1 MLHKAI
7 AVGSNTRR
15 VKTSV
20 QLNKVNERTTQFRI
34 NQTFT
39 NYLPFDVVVIDSN
52 NDHTLI
58 RKLTPDFN
66 KSEIFTIH
74 RHYSWNPDRV
84 EFNIPG
90 IEYDKDNDAF
100 YECDEYSNDYFDCL
114 YKMITVAD
122 KQAKHTEFAE
132 GGIDVLVNESLLTKH
147 NGAIFIKELGIVIAT
162 VEVEK
167 DVIHPHSTEAQLN
180 NLDKDHEKGFIFQI
194 YANDPTGTMFNTRYV
209 NLNGQV
215 YKIPLVKDE
224 QNPPGVYITR
234 GESPVGV
241 GHTRHSKLLDRYDFD
256 VADKALNLYRTPEDA
271 KDHFGLLTAQKE
283 KGLKELDYKLK
294 EQAIANKARLEQMQV
309 DFAKE
314 KNDIEIEH
322 KRQINEYKT
331 LLEEA
336 KAQADLRTAK
346 LKKQADEFEE
356 RSMARKDT
364 YESASYSRK
373 DWSEY
378 VKWIPGV
385 VVGVAAAVAACFA
398 IFL

>member
-1 MLHKAI
+1 MI
-7 AVGSNTRR
+7 PNVTAVGGNTRR
-15 VKTSV
+15 IKTSV
-20 QLNKVNERTTQFRI
+20 QLNSVRERTTQFRI
-34 NQTFT
+34 NETYT
-39 NYLPFDVVVIDSN
+39 NYLPFDVVVIDAN
-52 NDHTLI
+52 NDRTLI
-58 RKLTPDFN
+58 KKMPAHFGTTEL
-66 KSEIFTIH
+66 FTIH
-74 RHYSWNPDRV
+74 RHYSWNPQRV
-84 EFNIPG
+84 HFNVPD
-90 IEYDKDNDAF
+90 IEYDDDNDAF

-132 GGIDVLVNESLLTKH
+132 GGIDVVVTETLLRKH
-147 NGAIFIKELGIVIAT
+147 NGAIFIKELGIVIALEQEA
-162 VEVEK
+162 VNI
-167 DVIHPHSTEAQLN
+167 IHPYSTEAQLN
-180 NLDKDHEKGFIFQI
+180 NLPVENQKGFIFQI
-194 YANDPTGTMFNTRYV
+194 YANDPTGTLYNTRYV

-215 YKIPLVKDE
+215 YKIPLVKDGS
-224 QNPPGVYITR
+224 NPPGVYITR

-256 VADKALNLYRTPEDA
+256 VADKQLNLYKTPEDA
-271 KDHFGLLTAQKE
+271 KDHFGLLSAQKE
-283 KGLKELDYKLK
+283 QELKELDYKLK
-294 EQAIANKARLEQMQV
+294 EQALENKAKLEQMQV
-309 DFAKE
+309 EFAKE
-314 KNDIEIEH
+314 KNEIEIDY
-322 KRQINEYKT
+322 KRQINEYKK

-336 KAQADLRTAK
+336 KVQADLRTAT
-346 LKKQADEFEE
+346 LKKQADEFEA